1 MNVSFAFSL
10 FCTFV
15 RGIRFFFLSLRLI
28 ISSLRLMT
36 HLRKFEKT
44 LNMRIK
50 NLLLLIACLL
60 GVFQNVKAQQQK
72 HLSFTA
78 VAQNVDGLPNKIL
91 FVDVNPD
98 GKEGPG
104 ATELGNAI
112 VKQGWDI
119 VGMSEDFN
127 FHSELT
133 APLGGLYYIGEHDG
147 KVSGL
152 YNDTDGL
159 GILLA
164 KRDGASLSSMTQ
176 VAWNDH
182 NGETDQGADGLVEK
196 GFRHYT
202 TTLGAGFVVDV
213 YVLHMDAD
221 DGEKDINAR
230 TSQLKQLATYI
241 KGHNNNRPILI
252 IGDTNC
258 RYTRDTVK
266 ENLID
271 AINNAGN
278 GMTIKDAWIELVRG
292 GSYPTLGSGALM
304 IDALGNRK
312 GEVVDKIFYINIA
325 GAPLQIEANTYEL
338 AQPSGWP
345 SDHWPVIVN
354 FTLTNSKG
362 TDTAGEQKW
371 TVDAPAATIPEV
383 QGCEANSGKTF
394 YFMNVGSKKYLKS
407 GANWGTRA
415 TEGSAGMP
423 ITLQAIEGKYKLKTV
438 GNRSMTAEAT
448 PYMDNSDQNNGW
460 SFEKVEGSNTQ
471 YYITCGAGALY
482 STGEEGKVV
491 NCATLDKSDKRFKW
505 VLLDDEKMKE
515 EMQKTTTEFDC
526 TPLLKAADFDFLD
539 FPVGE
544 NDKTGSMTNW
554 SNSTGFANQVAR
566 DVSPATYATCAVFN
580 GTEAKTISQTLTSM
594 PKGNYKVSFQG
605 FYRYRYN
612 SSLLGG
618 SVKDYTF
625 DAKVQFGNGSGNL
638 TQNTTD
644 GIGSTGMEARFKDG
658 TSYLTDFTTT
668 LFSAGDVTLSVIK
681 PAASGRKSNSS
692 WICIDNIKI
701 IYQGSGETAVDPTL
715 EHRVKVAEK
724 INETW
729 EKVKQL
735 NAAGQAAYDI
745 TIVLQRYNGGY
756 VQTEADA
763 DVLCDMIDKAYEYA
777 LAAHNRW
784 ELNQAMQNGGDIT
797 KVIVNP
803 SFETG
808 DLTGWTIKSGTSDT
822 NVYPN
827 SNGTYT
833 TAGVAGNYLFNS
845 WNGDDASS
853 ASFVKQSI
861 VGLKSGLYKLEAKL
875 TSFEGRTAYLI
886 GNNAHAGVKAEDK
899 AKFQDATL
907 LFLVEDGI
915 ATIGAIGAS
924 AIDGD
929 FSYFMPTAGGFVK
942 ADAFRLAYVC
952 DIANG
957 RLKLAIDKANAEAA
971 KFDKYGKAKFDIS
984 DYEKKYANKSCT
996 GDGKAEATKV
1006 YEALAA
1012 AAKAQRTLNADMT
1025 YAITNPN
1032 FETGNWD
1039 GWTVTTSWE
1048 TIVSDLD
1055 RIATLGYDGSY
1066 MFNSWNGSPDLK
1078 PIRQTVTG
1086 LPNGKY
1092 ELTARMDSDGGNT
1105 MIVSGNGT
1113 EGSITAA
1120 AGTMKEVSTVF
1131 SVTNGTAEIMAG
1143 GAGSNGKLDATN
1155 GGQWFKADDFHLTF
1169 LGHNAITLNQEATT
1183 AVESGGYQKVTLKR
1197 PIPAGKW
1204 STFVL
1209 PYTTAVPSGLIAK
1222 KFKTAT
1228 TVGQSVRLAF
1238 EDATTFEAGVPY
1250 MVKPTGGEAVNLPA
1264 VENVNIDMEAPVCKM
1279 EAATVVG
1286 TYVRITIPEGA
1297 YFISNNKYYEAG
1309 AANKSNGYR
1318 AYIQINEGANVNEV
1332 VYFFDED
1339 SATGISAAEV
1349 EDDGIVAV
1357 YSLDGRRL
1365 QAPRRGVNIV
1375 RMSDGT
1381 TRKVLVK

>member
-1 MNVSFAFSL
+1 
-10 FCTFV
+10 
-15 RGIRFFFLSLRLI
+15 
-28 ISSLRLMT
+28 
-36 HLRKFEKT
+36 
-44 LNMRIK
+44 MRIK

-60 GVFQNVKAQQQK
+60 GVFQNVKAQQK

-78 VAQNVDGLPNKIL
+78 VAQNVDGLPKEIGGREINK
-91 FVDVNPD
+91 D
-98 GKEGPG
+98 GQEGPG
-104 ATELGNAI
+104 ATALGEAI

-133 APLGGLYYIGEHDG
+133 ASL
-147 KVSGL
+147 SGL
-152 YNDTDGL
+152 YHIGTHGGTVGAGAIFGGADTDGL
-159 GILLA
+159 GFLLA
-164 KRDGASLSSMTQ
+164 KRDGASFTNETR
-176 VAWNDH
+176 VEWTTY
-182 NGETDQGADGLVEK
+182 NGFTDQGADGLISK
-196 GFRHYT
+196 GFRYYT
-202 TTLGAGFVVDV
+202 TTLGTGFTIDV

-292 GSYPTLGSGALM
+292 GNYPALGDNALM

-325 GAPLQIEANTYEL
+325 GAPLQIAANTYEL

-371 TVDAPAATIPEV
+371 TVTAPTITETTIKGCTPE
-383 QGCEANSGKTF
+383 AGKAY
-394 YFMNVGSKKYLKS
+394 YFKNVKTKKYLKS
-407 GANWGTRA
+407 GGSWGTHA
-415 TEGSAGMP
+415 TYGSAGTP
-423 ITLQAIEGKYKLKTV
+423 ITLYKSGGKYRFCTFENTTLQM
-438 GNRSMTAEAT
+438 NPIAD
-448 PYMDNSDQNNGW
+448 PYMDNGGTDYGWTFEVADAANNYYYVKCDGGALTDDESDQ
-460 SFEKVEGSNTQ
+460 
-471 YYITCGAGALY
+471 LY
-482 STGEEGKVV
+482 CRAFASTA
-491 NCATLDKSDKRFKW
+491 NQQW
-505 VLLDDEKMKE
+505 ILLDETQMKAE
-515 EMQKTTTEFDC
+515 IARSTSSFDC
-526 TPLLKAADFDFLD
+526 TPLLKTADFDRLEVADATTASGQTRFKKYWSGTDGWL
-539 FPVGE
+539 VGWAE
-544 NDKTGSMTNW
+544 NTNDATKTEYSISCIGSA
-554 SNSTGFANQVAR
+554 AN
-566 DVSPATYATCAVFN
+566 TL
-580 GTEAKTISQTLTSM
+580 SQTLSDM
-594 PKGNYKVSFQG
+594 PAGTYQLTYEAF
-605 FYRYRYN
+605 YN
-612 SSLLGG
+612 SESG
-618 SVKDYTF
+618 STPTIKIGNKSNNIAKNASFEYADDNGVRDASVRVFRDTDTYAGSISYTLASDGDITISVNKPLVK
-625 DAKVQFGNGSGNL
+625 SGN
-638 TQNTTD
+638 
-644 GIGSTGMEARFKDG
+644 
-658 TSYLTDFTTT
+658 
-668 LFSAGDVTLSVIK
+668 
-681 PAASGRKSNSS
+681 S
-692 WICIDNIKI
+692 WVSIDNFKLV
-701 IYQGSGETAVDPTL
+701 YVVGDDPTL

-729 EKVKQL
+729 EKVKLL

-745 TIVLQRYNGGY
+745 TIVLYRYNNGY

-784 ELNQAMQNGGDIT
+784 ELNQAMQNGGGDIT

-833 TAGVAGNYLFNS
+833 TTGIDGNYLFNS
-845 WNGDDASS
+845 YNGDAASS
-853 ASFVKQSI
+853 ASYVKQSI
-861 VGLKSGLYKLEAKL
+861 VGLKNGLYKLEAKL

-886 GNNAHAGVKAEDK
+886 GNNAHAGVEADDK
-899 AKFQDATL
+899 ATFVDATL

-929 FSYFMPTAGGFVK
+929 FSYFMPTAGGFIK
-942 ADAFRLAYVC
+942 ADDFRLAYVC
-952 DIANG
+952 DMPNG

-984 DYEKKYANKSCT
+984 VYEKMYDNKSCT
-996 GDGKAEATKV
+996 GDGKTEAKAV
-1006 YEALAA
+1006 YAALAA
-1012 AAKAQRTLNADMT
+1012 AAKAQKTLNADMT

-1032 FETGNWD
+1032 FETGDWD

-1048 TIVSDLD
+1048 TIVSDLE
-1055 RIATLGYDGSY
+1055 RIITLGYNGTY
-1066 MFNSWNGSPDLK
+1066 MFNTWNGSPDLK
-1078 PIRQTVTG
+1078 PIQQTVTG

-1092 ELTARMDSDGGNT
+1092 KLTARMDSDAGKT
-1105 MIVSGNGT
+1105 MIVSGNET

-1131 SVTNGTAEIMAG
+1131 SVTNGTAIIMAG
-1143 GAGSNGKLDATN
+1143 GADSNGKLDVTN

-1169 LGHNAITLNQEATT
+1169 LGHNAITLNQEDTT
-1183 AVESGGYQKVTLKR
+1183 PVESGGYQKVTLKR

-1209 PYTTAVPSGLIAK
+1209 PYTTAVPGGLIAK
-1222 KFKTAT
+1222 KFKAAT
-1228 TVGQSVRLAF
+1228 TVGQSVKLTF

-1250 MVKPTGGEAVNLPA
+1250 MVKPTGDEAVNLPD
-1264 VENVNIDMEAPVCKM
+1264 VENVNIDMEAPVCEM

-1318 AYIQINEGANVNEV
+1318 AYIQINEGASVNEV

-1349 EDDGIVAV
+1349 EGDGIVAV